1 MRQRSLRVS
10 VWRVVLTSLNVRR
23 LIPPGPISTPT
34 PDNPH
39 PATKEH
45 APVTMGHE
53 FTGRIVSAP
62 SGSSLAPGQS
72 VMVDP
77 RIYCGNCSRCTV
89 GSTHGCSTLG
99 FKGLSGTGGGFSEFM
114 AVDAKV
120 CYPLPDHVD
129 LRLAALIEPMAVA
142 WHAVSNCGP
151 LDWPNKTILILGG
164 GPIGIACAIVLRARG
179 CKQIVVSEP
188 TSARAA
194 QNKHIAD
201 AVLNPVESNIADK
214 CRELTGGEGVDVAF
228 DCAGA
233 QKGFEAGMDAL
244 RYQGLYMTVALWGTP
259 VS

>member
-1 MRQRSLRVS
+1 MWQRSLRVS

-23 LIPPGPISTPT
+23 LILAGPLSTPT

-62 SGSSLAPGQS
+62 SESGLAPGQA

-89 GSTHGCSTLG
+89 GSTNGCSTLG
-99 FKGLSGTGGGFSEFM
+99 FKGLSGTGGGFSEFV

-129 LRLAALIEPMAVA
+129 LKLAALIEPMAVA
-142 WHAVSNCGP
+142 WHAVSSCAIIK
-151 LDWPNKTILILGG
+151 WSKTAALILGG

-179 CKQIVVSEP
+179 CKQIIVSEP
-188 TSARAA
+188 TSTRAA

-201 AVLNPVESNIADK
+201 AVINPVESNVVER
-214 CRELTGGEGVDVAF
+214 CRQLTGGEGADVVF

-233 QKGFEAGMDAL
+233 QRGFEAGMDAL
-244 RYQGLYMTVALWGTP
+244 RYQGLYMTVALWGAP